1 MKKKKKNK
9 GVIDEFIII
18 LVIEL
23 GSFGGWIN
31 GEDDEYN
38 LFIYL
43 FRLEMKQNRERLLM
57 FG

>member
-38 LFIYL
+38 LFI
-43 FRLEMKQNRERLLM
+43 
-57 FG
+57 